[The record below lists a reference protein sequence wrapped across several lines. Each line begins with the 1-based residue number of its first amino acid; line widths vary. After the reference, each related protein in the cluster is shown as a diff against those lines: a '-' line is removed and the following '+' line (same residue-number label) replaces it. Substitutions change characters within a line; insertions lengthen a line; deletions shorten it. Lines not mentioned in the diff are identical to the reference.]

1 MGETG
6 IRRMTVAE
14 FFDWEPGDNGRY
26 ELLDGVPVMMVRA
39 RRKHDRI
46 VANAIRSLGNKLD
59 GSRCIPFTADTAV
72 LIPNGNVRLPDAG
85 VDCGRFDGE
94 SMHADEP
101 RLVIEVLSPSTR
113 DSDMSGKLNDY
124 KTVVSLN
131 HIVLVDPDKP
141 WATHWWRAEDRG
153 WRQQG
158 YDGLDA
164 VIKFPDLQIAIGLGE
179 LYRGLVFG
187 QRA

>member
-1 MGETG
+1 M
-6 IRRMTVAE
+6 
-14 FFDWEPGDNGRY
+14 Y
-26 ELLDGVPVMMVRA
+26 
-39 RRKHDRI
+39 
-46 VANAIRSLGNKLD
+46 
-59 GSRCIPFTADTAV
+59 
-72 LIPNGNVRLPDAG
+72 
-85 VDCGRFDGE
+85 
-94 SMHADEP
+94 ADEP